1 MSGKNRRNNQQRNPE
16 VDQTITQVQCDGLV
30 SKLCIK
36 LKTISMY
43 FTVNC

>member
-1 MSGKNRRNNQQRNPE
+1 MSGKNRRNTTQRQPE

-30 SKLCIK
+30 SKLWPK
-36 LKTISMY
+36 MSRISIN